1 MTLEDATDYGST
13 HYIPTYLLGMTLE
26 DATGEL
32 RPLSAPRLRE
42 LLARHTAS
50 LPSLVF
56 LSPDG
61 SEEVGKIFMQA
72 GVPAVVAVRGYLPE
86 ARDAD
91 L

>member
-1 MTLEDATDYGST
+1 MIRTLPATLALPLT
-13 HYIPTYLLGMTLE
+13 RTLARKAPTPTPTPAL
-26 DATGEL
+26 
-32 RPLSAPRLRE
+32 PLP
-42 LLARHTAS
+42 LARHTAS

-86 ARDAD
+86 ARDGD

>member
-1 MTLEDATDYGST
+1 MNGL
-13 HYIPTYLLGMTLE
+13 TLE

-42 LLARHTAS
+42 LLSRHTAS

-61 SEEVGKIFMQA
+61 SDEVGKVFMQA
-72 GVPAVVAVRGYLPE
+72 GVPSVVAVRGYLPE
-86 ARDAD
+86 ARDRD

>member
-13 HYIPTYLLGMTLE
+13 YYGPTYLLGMTLE

-50 LPSLVF
+50 L
-56 LSPDG
+56 
-61 SEEVGKIFMQA
+61 
-72 GVPAVVAVRGYLPE
+72 
-86 ARDAD
+86 
-91 L
+91 